1 MPLDILV
8 SPAPEPLN
16 PWTPDPMV
24 IGIMMLT
31 RKNMCEQSKDLKDKD
46 MCKIYSALIV
56 KQVEYHT
63 MQRHCIVVCIYLYI
77 FKAVVR
83 SVTGSRNNAWIRRC
97 RNDGLRWYQ
106 KNARLACLDEK
117 DHFAADWEVFGREV
131 ESFWRELEVKG
142 IRVPGAKAQPVLQ
155 LRHLLLRTF
164 LRPTSY
170 LPTASLEQENALTT
184 ICFEDYTL
192 AWLSRLAAHVSPVVP
207 TDYLDDR
214 GVQILLVSVI
224 SHSLV
229 CYTRASIV
237 RFFDLL
243 SSWIWLWTT
252 TYL

>member
-1 MPLDILV
+1 M
-8 SPAPEPLN
+8 
-16 PWTPDPMV
+16 
-24 IGIMMLT
+24 
-31 RKNMCEQSKDLKDKD
+31 
-46 MCKIYSALIV
+46 
-56 KQVEYHT
+56 
-63 MQRHCIVVCIYLYI
+63 
-77 FKAVVR
+77 
-83 SVTGSRNNAWIRRC
+83 
-97 RNDGLRWYQ
+97 
-106 KNARLACLDEK
+106 
-117 DHFAADWEVFGREV
+117 FGREV

-243 SSWIWLWTT
+243 SS
-252 TYL
+252 